1 MYKHKDKIKLETE
14 IVGEE
19 EGEEKEK
26 VGVDRLGKTNTKFM
40 CRCRQSSYFIH
51 FPRDRELYCFMAWVF
66 FPSLISPSP
75 NRKVI
80 NIMTLM

>member
-19 EGEEKEK
+19 EREEEK

-51 FPRDRELYCFMAWVF
+51 FPRELYCFMASVLS
-66 FPSLISPSP
+66 PSLISPSP
-75 NRKVI
+75 NSKVI